1 MAQLVQT
8 AKPASAAKVPAE
20 QLKQE
25 MLLEVAAKVPIGQLV
40 QKSAPDESEYL
51 PTAQTRQLLLETYLP
66 AAHAAV
72 VGVTHALASNDATR
86 SVPHAV
92 HIEEPATDA

>member
-8 AKPASAAKVPAE
+8 AKPASAVKVPAK

-25 MLLEVAAKVPIGQLV
+25 MLPEVAAKVPTGQLV
-40 QKSAPDESEYL
+40 QTSAPDESEYL
-51 PTAQTRQLLLETYLP
+51 PTAQTMQPLLEAYLP
-66 AAHAAV
+66 AAHAV
-72 VGVTHALASNDATR
+72 VGVTHALAPSDETR
-86 SVPHAV
+86 AAPHAV

>member
-66 AAHAAV
+66 ATHAV

-92 HIEEPATDA
+92 HIEEPETDA